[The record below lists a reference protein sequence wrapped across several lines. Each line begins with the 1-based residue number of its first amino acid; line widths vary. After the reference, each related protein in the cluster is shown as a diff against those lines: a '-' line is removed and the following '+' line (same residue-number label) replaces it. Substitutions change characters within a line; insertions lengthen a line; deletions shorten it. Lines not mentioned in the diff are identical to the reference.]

1 MAGIGARLLCLMSLT
16 SKWVLERGG
25 CQSATAGFL
34 GGETGGV
41 VAGVGWN
48 WNDAL
53 FPLAAAPATV
63 IKCLIVASWEF
74 TLNISSSVIIIWVW
88 VGRGCNHLGL
98 LFDEIL
104 GLVVL
109 LYSHYFCVNSFPQLL
124 LTSKYGVFCLLIN
137 TDVEFFGNLS
147 EKDTMTLTLAVTQN
161 MFVSWPC
168 MCFWLYFC
176 LTYLTLRP
184 AN

>member
-1 MAGIGARLLCLMSLT
+1 MIMHYFLLSAAEKKKQSKKCTNWWQGLVRDFCVLCLWLPNEGWREEAFSLPQ
-16 SKWVLERGG
+16 WVFWGG
-25 CQSATAGFL
+25 
-34 GGETGGV
+34 GGAGGV
-41 VAGVGWN
+41 VVGVGWN

-109 LYSHYFCVNSFPQLL
+109 LYSHFFCLNSFLRLL
-124 LTSKYGVFCLLIN
+124 LTSKCGVF
-137 TDVEFFGNLS
+137 
-147 EKDTMTLTLAVTQN
+147 
-161 MFVSWPC
+161 
-168 MCFWLYFC
+168 
-176 LTYLTLRP
+176 
-184 AN
+184 